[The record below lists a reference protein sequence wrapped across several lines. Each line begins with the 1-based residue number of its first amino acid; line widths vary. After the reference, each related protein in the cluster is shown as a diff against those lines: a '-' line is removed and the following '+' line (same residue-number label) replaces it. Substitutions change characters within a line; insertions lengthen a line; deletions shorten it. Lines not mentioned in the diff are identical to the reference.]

1 MIFIYLVIRPL
12 DCCTQYFR
20 AMGARKYIL
29 FISIIFAGAIAFAQ
43 PDSAMNSIDLSL
55 LGVDNL
61 EFRSDSNQLK
71 MISAGRIS
79 ANLDELPLEVY
90 VISHE
95 EILRNQYST
104 LTDVLHALPGI
115 KTSRPGTGELG
126 ESFQIWGLTGN
137 LYTKILVNGMPV
149 KPSVVS
155 GMPIGSQLP
164 IRQAEKIEVIYGNS
178 SAVYGADAV
187 SGVINIITK
196 EADKGTFVRGD
207 ISLGKNGHNYINFS
221 IGGKGG
227 KNNNILQYNFY
238 GTRYELND
246 MNLDYL
252 EEGVYNP
259 LNYFQAKG
267 EMVSVSG
274 VDYEPLDVN
283 TEVVETSAQNPRDFM
298 DEYYGKNYEGSV
310 TEPDME
316 SLASAAHMLGVQM
329 KFKGLSF
336 SYDYMYR
343 RTHSSLGLS
352 PVFYKFNNP
361 QNFWGES
368 IQRTA
373 ASYTNNFGRITS
385 ITQLNNLTYNMDNNS
400 SQGVT
405 FMVNSDKAYRYSA
418 SNDLEISQIF
428 SMSPTKNI
436 EIVAGFS
443 YNQSGNLPV
452 TNYLDKPFE
461 KSKYIPYSQA
471 VDLTDTLLGEFGIN
485 PVVFSNISGFLQSY
499 MKWKKFRFL
508 GGLRYDINTRYGN
521 RFSPQ
526 LSALHKTT
534 PRTSM
539 RFSIGTAYKAP
550 PTSLTYQS
558 LAYPVSET
566 EVYYQVVPNI
576 DLEPEKFNTLEFG
589 IKSQFKRKASINQT
603 FYYYRITNHIIPQTV
618 SLPVAGLDLPYA
630 INDSVRTWVNYST
643 TVSNVAGSQTTLRFN
658 NIIEKINMNAEV
670 SLTFQ
675 GRQDKLPNVREFV
688 AEYLKLQPLHSG
700 KLKLSMEPV
709 DNIYLYVESHWM
721 SKWLRLL
728 IPFENLYDDLFGNT
742 DGYYAMDAMASFYLS
757 KQLNLY
763 LKVTNIFDEQYGI
776 VNATILEENLLYNPQ
791 LRRTVRFGLSYRL
804 N

>member
-1 MIFIYLVIRPL
+1 MT
-12 DCCTQYFR
+12 D
-20 AMGARKYIL
+20 
-29 FISIIFAGAIAFAQ
+29 
-43 PDSAMNSIDLSL
+43 IDLQL
-55 LGVDNL
+55 LGAENL
-61 EFRSDSNQLK
+61 EFRSDSNRLK
-71 MISAGRIS
+71 IISAGRIS
-79 ANLDELPLEVY
+79 ANLDDLPLEVY

-95 EILRNQYST
+95 EILRNQYTT

-187 SGVINIITK
+187 SGVVNIITK
-196 EADKGTFVRGD
+196 EAEKGTFVRGD
-207 ISLGKNGHNYINFS
+207 INLGRNGHNYINFM

-227 KNNNILQYNFY
+227 RNNNILQYNFY
-238 GTRYELND
+238 GTRFELNN
-246 MNLDYL
+246 MNLDYMD
-252 EEGVYNP
+252 EGVYNP
-259 LNYFQAKG
+259 LNYYQARG
-267 EMVSVSG
+267 EEVSIAG
-274 VDYEPLDVN
+274 VDYTPLDVDQE
-283 TEVVETSAQNPRDFM
+283 TVETSAVNPRDFM
-298 DEYYGKNYEGSV
+298 DEYYGENYEGSV

-329 KFKGLSF
+329 KFKGLSV

-352 PVFYKFNNP
+352 PVFYKYNNP

-368 IQRTA
+368 IQRTS
-373 ASYTNNFGRITS
+373 ASYSNQFGRITS
-385 ITQLNNLTYNMDNNS
+385 TTQLNNLGYSMDNNS

-405 FMVNSDKAYRYSA
+405 FLPGSDKAYRYSA

-428 SMSPTKNI
+428 SMSVARNF
-436 EIVAGFS
+436 ELVAGLS

-452 TNYLDKPFE
+452 TNYLETPFDK
-461 KSKYIPYSQA
+461 SMYIPYSQS
-471 VDLTDTLLGEFGIN
+471 VDVSDSVLGDFGIN
-485 PVVFSNISGFLQSY
+485 PVVFSNISGFLQAY
-499 MKWKKFRFL
+499 LKWKKFRIL

-521 RFSPQ
+521 RLSPQ
-526 LSALHKTT
+526 LAAIHRTT
-534 PRTSM
+534 PRTSL
-539 RFSIGTAYKAP
+539 RFSIGNAYKAP

-558 LAYPVSET
+558 LAYPVSGSGIR
-566 EVYYQVVPNI
+566 YQVVPNVN
-576 DLEPEKFNTLEFG
+576 LRPEKFNTIELG
-589 IKSQFKRKASINQT
+589 VKSQFRRKASINQT
-603 FYYYRITNHIIPQTV
+603 FYYYRITNHIIPQSLAMSEFDFPNAVNDTV
-618 SLPVAGLDLPYA
+618 RS
-630 INDSVRTWVNYST
+630 WVNYGS
-643 TVSNVAGSQTTLRFN
+643 TVSNVAGSQTTLRFD
-658 NIIEKINMNAEV
+658 NIVESIKMNAEV

-700 KLKLSMEPV
+700 KLKLSMQPS
-709 DNIYLYVESHWM
+709 DHIYVYVESHWM

-757 KQLNLY
+757 NQLNVFV
-763 LKVTNIFDEQYGI
+763 KVNNIFDEQYGI

-791 LRRTVRFGLSYRL
+791 LRRTVRVGLSYRL